1 MRRCG
6 HSHTE
11 KDIHVQHTDA
21 FYTEKYEVYEE
32 AYDPLLASD
41 LARQRRKPRTRVVHQ
56 TVHHERITD
65 LVDDLSGAESGFTTT
80 YQPSRHEEGW
90 LLESIRNFYEESLIT
105 DVLSQIKGGKEA
117 SVYRCTAEPA
127 TGEEFLAAKVYRPRQ
142 FRNLRNDA
150 LYRSGRKVLTEG
162 GRAVKTTDHRI
173 MRAIGKKSK
182 FGQQVSHTSWLMH
195 EFVAMK
201 QLYEAGGAVPKPISS
216 SDNALLMHYVGDAR
230 LAAPTLNHVR
240 LGRDEATEVFD
251 DVMRNVRLMLAHDM
265 IHGDLSAYNILY
277 WTDGITLIDFPQ
289 VVNVYGNDLA
299 FDILQRDLQRVCEY
313 FARQGVARDPVELT
327 QELWA
332 EYVEI

>member
-1 MRRCG
+1 M
-6 HSHTE
+6 
-11 KDIHVQHTDA
+11 QHTDA
-21 FYTEKYEVYEE
+21 FYTDEYDVYEE
-32 AYDPLLASD
+32 AFDPQLASD
-41 LARQRRKPRTRVVHQ
+41 LARQRRKPKSRVVHQ
-56 TVHHERITD
+56 TVHHERITG

-80 YQPSRHEEGW
+80 YRPSRHEEGW
-90 LLESIRNFYEESLIT
+90 LLESIRNFYEETLIT

-117 SVYRCTAEPA
+117 SVYRCTAGPSSDMD
-127 TGEEFLAAKVYRPRQ
+127 FLAAKVYRPRQ

-195 EFVAMK
+195 EYVAMQ

-216 SDNALLMHYVGDAR
+216 SDNAILMHYVGDAQ
-230 LAAPTLNHVR
+230 LAAPTLSHVR
-240 LGRDEATEVFD
+240 LGRDEAAEIFA
-251 DVMRNVRLMLAHDM
+251 DVMRNVRLMLALDM

-289 VVNVYGNDLA
+289 VVNVHGNDQA
-299 FDILQRDLQRVCEY
+299 FDILQRDLQRICEY
-313 FARQGVARDPVELT
+313 FAQQGVERDPVALA
-327 QELWA
+327 QELWQV
-332 EYVEI
+332 YVAV